1 MSKKNKKIL
10 IFSSNVISL
19 LNFRKQLIKKFIYL
33 NYKVIIVAPKD
44 VNQELI
50 NLKKKGIIHYEVNL
64 QNRSLNIFK
73 DLLIFLRLIKIF
85 KKEKPDIVLAYTMKP
100 IILAGFISKIF
111 KFKFFPMFTG
121 LGISLYQINNW
132 INLQQYVVPL
142 FPLHIYVLSRDIHCN
157 WQMTRLMKDLPKIH
171 R

>member
-121 LGISLYQINNW
+121 LGISLYQINIW
-132 INLQQYVVPL
+132 INLHSKFILILCKISLTSPKKL
-142 FPLHIYVLSRDIHCN
+142 FFRIL
-157 WQMTRLMKDLPKIH
+157 KIEIFF
-171 R
+171 